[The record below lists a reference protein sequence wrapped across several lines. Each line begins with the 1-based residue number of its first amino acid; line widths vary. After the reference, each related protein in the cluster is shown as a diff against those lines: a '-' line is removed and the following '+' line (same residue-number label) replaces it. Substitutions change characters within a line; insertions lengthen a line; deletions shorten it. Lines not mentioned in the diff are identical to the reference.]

1 MPAKI
6 QPQQKRH
13 PKASQPK
20 ASQPVWD
27 QDSDDSPWED
37 VVPQVTAQQRQA
49 RVVLRYTRVM
59 RKLLWAVAV
68 GAMTRV
74 LRSWQRQTLAD
85 DPQETQI
92 QDQPSSKKAAAKKK
106 PRRDDLSYIG
116 APMPPT
122 SRAFPLNRNRC
133 NHLNDQNVSLLQAN
147 GGRAGAKLIYWWT
160 CSGCGSRWK
169 RINQEEYCFGP
180 ETSTSATSSTGPIRP
195 SVAVPKA
202 PAPQPA
208 RRIPVVQAPQPPRGS
223 QDPKPPVI
231 SLLDDDAVTEIQ
243 TDEEMADPGL
253 HHQ

>member
-1 MPAKI
+1 
-6 QPQQKRH
+6 
-13 PKASQPK
+13 
-20 ASQPVWD
+20 
-27 QDSDDSPWED
+27 
-37 VVPQVTAQQRQA
+37 
-49 RVVLRYTRVM
+49 
-59 RKLLWAVAV
+59 
-68 GAMTRV
+68 
-74 LRSWQRQTLAD
+74 
-85 DPQETQI
+85 
-92 QDQPSSKKAAAKKK
+92 
-106 PRRDDLSYIG
+106 
-116 APMPPT
+116 MPPT